1 MIIFFLG
8 LITPDLWLR
17 NCKSRSSSPSSDRS
31 RSRSPVRPIRNAA
44 LAAPSSSHKPL
55 ITVTPSSKLMSR
67 PNHFQ
72 HSLRLSPKSN
82 QPVGRK
88 RRSLRL
94 SASTAEHTPKTSTSI
109 NNGKSATTIQNLT
122 ANAQQKNLPS
132 TKEAPIAGKS
142 NLPHHFLPP
151 PPNLYPLR
159 HGMMSSPGSNPRFM
173 HPMHAAASQHHQPQ
187 QPRPSQHHM
196 RPLHPPT
203 TPSQPQN
210 PAASSHTQQGSP
222 NDTQPMQAEQ
232 SPPMQDPSYSSDHQ
246 SRMFGTNPP
255 PITILVPYP
264 VIIPIPI
271 PIPIPMPI
279 IEFMRAAQYKMDL
292 EKHFQNNNNVPSKT
306 DPTDEP
312 LDFTKT
318 RDPVATEESQPPN
331 ASDDQCASPPLSQLE
346 DMITEE
352 HHTIT
357 MSSATDEDV
366 SVKDHIS
373 NPLDG
378 EDVPTKQPPQQQRL
392 PKFKITRLNSRRII
406 TSEPEIS
413 KANTAIARDPNV
425 SSAASTPSNTIEI
438 SAETSR
444 PLRKRKRLVDCDY
457 SRLKDDDKKK

>member
-1 MIIFFLG
+1 
-8 LITPDLWLR
+8 
-17 NCKSRSSSPSSDRS
+17 
-31 RSRSPVRPIRNAA
+31 
-44 LAAPSSSHKPL
+44 
-55 ITVTPSSKLMSR
+55 MSR
-67 PNHFQ
+67 PNQFQ
-72 HSLRLSPKSN
+72 HSLRLSPKSIP
-82 QPVGRK
+82 PVGRK

-94 SASTAEHTPKTSTSI
+94 SASTAEHTPKTITSI
-109 NNGKSATTIQNLT
+109 NNGKCATTIQDLT
-122 ANAQQKNLPS
+122 ANAQQKNIPS
-132 TKEAPIAGKS
+132 TKEAPSASKS

-159 HGMMSSPGSNPRFM
+159 HGMMSSPGSHPRFM
-173 HPMHAAASQHHQPQ
+173 HPMHAAASQHHQQQ
-187 QPRPSQHHM
+187 QPRPPQHHM
-196 RPLHPPT
+196 RPLHPST
-203 TPSQPQN
+203 APSQPQN
-210 PAASSHTQQGSP
+210 NATSSHNQQQSP
-222 NDTQPMQAEQ
+222 IDTQPMPAEHI
-232 SPPMQDPSYSSDHQ
+232 PPNQEPLYSADHQ
-246 SRMFGTNPP
+246 SRMFGVNPP

-318 RDPVATEESQPPN
+318 RDPVEESQPPN
-331 ASDDQCASPPLSQLE
+331 ESDDHCASPPLSQLE

-357 MSSATDEDV
+357 MSSATDEEV
-366 SVKDHIS
+366 SGKDPNR
-373 NPLDG
+373 NPLDA

-406 TSEPEIS
+406 TSSSSEVAEPEIS
-413 KANTAIARDPNV
+413 T
-425 SSAASTPSNTIEI
+425 SSAAIGTDMNVTASTPSPVIEI

-444 PLRKRKRLVDCDY
+444 PLRKRKRLVNCDY

>member
-1 MIIFFLG
+1 
-8 LITPDLWLR
+8 
-17 NCKSRSSSPSSDRS
+17 
-31 RSRSPVRPIRNAA
+31 
-44 LAAPSSSHKPL
+44 
-55 ITVTPSSKLMSR
+55 MSR
-67 PNHFQ
+67 PNQFQ

-82 QPVGRK
+82 PSVGRK

-94 SASTAEHTPKTSTSI
+94 SASTAEHTPKTVTSI
-109 NNGKSATTIQNLT
+109 NGKSAITIQDLT
-122 ANAQQKNLPS
+122 ANAQQKNIPS

-159 HGMMSSPGSNPRFM
+159 HGMMSPSGSHQRFM
-173 HPMHAAASQHHQPQ
+173 HPMHAGASQHHQQQ
-187 QPRPSQHHM
+187 QPRPPQHHM

-203 TPSQPQN
+203 APSQPQSS
-210 PAASSHTQQGSP
+210 AASSHSQQSP
-222 NDTQPMQAEQ
+222 IGTQPMQPEL
-232 SPPMQDPSYSSDHQ
+232 PPQNQDPSYTAEHQ
-246 SRMFGTNPP
+246 ARMFGVNPP

-292 EKHFQNNNNVPSKT
+292 EKHFQNNNNVPSKS

-318 RDPVATEESQPPN
+318 RDPVATDESQPP
-331 ASDDQCASPPLSQLE
+331 DQCESPPLSQLE

-357 MSSATDEDV
+357 MSSATDEDI
-366 SVKDHIS
+366 SEKDREK
-373 NPLDG
+373 NPPDCADL
-378 EDVPTKQPPQQQRL
+378 PTKQPPQQQRL

-406 TSEPEIS
+406 TSSSSDVAEAENS
-413 KANTAIARDPNV
+413 KANTAIGKVLNV
-425 SSAASTPSNTIEI
+425 PSSVSTPSTTIEI

-444 PLRKRKRLVDCDY
+444 PLRKRKRLVHCDY
-457 SRLKDDDKKK
+457 SRLKDDDKRK